1 MDNVS
6 TVKLMTKQISIDGD
20 VYYVEDFSETAQN
33 LTKNLLFVRQRIG
46 ELTNNHALL
55 VKAKNS
61 YIADLNSDIV
71 QGLSGVEL
79 GTLLSDD

>member
-1 MDNVS
+1 
-6 TVKLMTKQISIDGD
+6 MTKQISVDGD
-20 VYYVEDFSETAQN
+20 VYNVKDFSETAQN
-33 LTKNLLFVRQRIG
+33 LTKNILFVRQRIG

-61 YIADLNSDIV
+61 YISDLNADIV
-71 QGLSGVEL
+71 QARSGVDL